1 MKKVFYLLM
10 IMGLVISAGC
20 DPMEDI
26 HAEADLEGI
35 VIIGSADYTLTD
47 EDYDE
52 LGLTYGNFSS
62 VDDVKSM
69 IPPFLSEMYPV
80 WGKGS
85 SVLLGYDLYV
95 GNAPGVSDYTYAD
108 HYQLSEDD
116 YAASGSDVEGFYPGV
131 DPSDYLADAVENGYA
146 SPAEGEHVLVKF
158 RQYIDIPVKTVTSN
172 YIVSENFD
180 YGSTAGDLT
189 AITTNW
195 DAHSGAGSLFVGYD
209 TAGLSM
215 AGYPSS
221 GTGGSMTITPS
232 NREDVNLQFDAV
244 TSGTVYLSALI
255 NLSTVGEGTYFYHL
269 KDADFNYRARIG
281 AKDDGNG
288 KILFG
293 IGASSSSL
301 TYGTTPY
308 DLNTT
313 YLVVGSYNI
322 DTGESNLHVLTSPVA
337 SEPASPEASNTGNS
351 GTPISSLAIRQDGD
365 GREGPTAVLD
375 GMRVALS
382 WEDIMVD
389 DVAIAVDGEYF
400 RQEVFYT
407 YSGGDWEES
416 EGVYFMQDA
425 DFDSMG
431 EDSGQ
436 PGRYNN
442 FGSSTPPDDY
452 LPTFLGIKFPYGMEE
467 DKLFVIYDYFSSS
480 SGAQIR
486 GNLYTVIDG
495 QWVGHKTV
503 ISTTLQ
509 FGHDGTKWV
518 PDNTIRYT
526 LTAADYTYIIDTYSS
541 VDGFGGL
548 TANMATY
555 GNFNGFSWSEDQIN
569 EVIGAVLLHNF
580 PGMEEGQKFVVTFSI
595 YDGSTHDTTTSLILE
610 GGVYVK
616 Y

>member
-1 MKKVFYLLM
+1 MKKLVYLILSLVLVFT
-10 IMGLVISAGC
+10 VAC
-20 DPMEDI
+20 DPMDDI
-26 HAEADLEGI
+26 HTLVDANEQVIVGEAE
-35 VIIGSADYTLTD
+35 YTLTD

-52 LGLTYGNFSS
+52 LDLSFGNFSS
-62 VDDVKSM
+62 VDDAKS
-69 IPPFLSEMYPV
+69 ILPPFLSEKYAA

-85 SVLLGYDLYV
+85 SVLVGYDLYV
-95 GNAPGVSDYTYAD
+95 GNAPGVGDYTSAD
-108 HYQLSEDD
+108 HYQLSEAD

-131 DPSDYLADAVENGYA
+131 DPSDYLTDAVGNGVA

-158 RQYIDIPVKTVTSN
+158 KQYTDVPVKTVTSN

-180 YGSTAGDLT
+180 YGATAGDLT
-189 AITTNW
+189 AITTDW

-209 TAGLSM
+209 TASLSM
-215 AGYPSS
+215 TDYPSS

-244 TSGTVYLSALI
+244 TSGTVYLSALM

-269 KDADFNYRARIG
+269 KDEDFNYRARIG

-322 DTGESNLHVLTSPVA
+322 DSGVSNLYVLTAPVS
-337 SEPASPEASNTGNS
+337 SEPATPEATNTGNS

-365 GREGPTAVLD
+365 GVEGPTAVLD

-382 WEDIMVD
+382 WGDIMVD
-389 DVAIAVDGEYF
+389 DVAVAVDGEYF

-416 EGVYFMQDA
+416 DGVYFMQDA

-431 EDSGQ
+431 EASGQ

-442 FGSSTPPDDY
+442 FGSSTPPGDY
-452 LPTFLGIKFPYGMEE
+452 LPTFLGIKYPYAMEE
-467 DKLFVIYDYFSSS
+467 DELFVIYDYFSSS

-495 QWVGHKTV
+495 KWVGHESV

-526 LTAADYTYIIDTYSS
+526 LTSADYSYIIDTYAS

-548 TANMATY
+548 VANMATY
-555 GNFNGFSWSEDQIN
+555 GNFNGFSWSEAQID

-580 PGMEEGQKFVVTFSI
+580 PGAQEGQKYIVTFSI
-595 YDGSTHDTTTSLILE
+595 YDGSTHDTTTSLILQ

-616 Y
+616 F